1 MSVFSV
7 RFIFA
12 SLILCF
18 FSHIIFAQKIHKDYR
33 DGLIWVNLKN
43 THTFDNIHH
52 KKPLLQSD
60 IQDLKKVLRLSGF
73 QIVKI
78 DNPFRASRSAEVR
91 NTLEIQ
97 FSPASA
103 VNQIIRH
110 LEQNPMVGY
119 AERVP
124 LLRTTLT
131 PNDLGPASGTN
142 NQYGLWK
149 ISAQEAW
156 DLHTGN
162 ASTKVAIV
170 DDAVL
175 ISHPDL
181 QANVWVN
188 PGEIPGNN
196 IDDDMNGYVDD
207 VNGYDVADNDNT
219 VLPNTNDMSHGTH
232 VAGIVGARTNNG
244 VGVASIGYGISIM
257 AVKSSNQATVV
268 TAGYAGVV
276 YATEA
281 GADVI
286 NMSWGGGGT
295 SNTALNIINAAY
307 NAGVFLVAAAGNDN
321 VETVFYPAGY
331 ANVLAVAS
339 TNSTDVKS
347 DFSNYGTWVNVSAPG
362 SSIRSTY
369 INSNSGAGNYASLSG
384 TSMASPMVAG
394 LAGLMRSYN
403 PNLSNVQIKN
413 CLLSTADN
421 IYGISGNAS
430 FAGKLGTGR
439 INAFAAMQCVQAT
452 LNQPPVSV
460 VASNMSVICPN
471 GSIQFFGASSAGP
484 ANTYQWIFNGGVP
497 ATSNLQNPIVSFP
510 NLGQYTVKLITSNTF
525 GVDTVEM
532 TDYVNVSAAGIETIF
547 EENWEASPN
556 PNAWLVSNPD
566 NATTWA
572 VATNIGG
579 NTPGNKAAF
588 MNHFSYTATGQRDR
602 LISPTLDF
610 STHANHTLSF
620 EHAYRRKTQGSSD
633 SLIIYA
639 SADDGVTW
647 SRLFQRGENGTGIF
661 ATTNISTTNFVPNAS
676 TQWCFTDDT
685 PGCFSLSLNAFDGSS
700 TVRIAFESYNSN
712 GNNLYVDNIKI
723 TGNCTAF
730 NLNGPIAN
738 IYQTQSTIC
747 PGNAITFRDSSAN
760 FPSQHQWIFEGG
772 VPATS
777 SSFEQTVVYPAAG
790 TYFVKLITSN
800 VNGTD
805 SVFVQSAV
813 VVNPK
818 PNVQV
823 NPSVISICEGESIAL
838 NASGATT
845 YTWSPTVGISS
856 STGAS
861 IFAGP
866 QQSVNYQVIGV
877 ANGCSDTATAQVDV
891 SAAPA
896 IASITFDGTQL
907 NSNVQSG
914 SFQWYLDGQPIS
926 GATNST
932 HIPLS
937 NGMYSVE
944 VTGSNGCKA
953 KSNNFFF
960 GTFSIENQEF
970 INVMIYPNPASELLT
985 IEGLSSNKFYGVS
998 LLSLDGKTIFESR
1011 MKAENSITNLSLPAL
1026 ANGIYFV
1033 RISNG
1038 TNFKTIKV
1046 LVQQTN

>member
-18 FSHIIFAQKIHKDYR
+18 FSHFIYAQKIHKDYR
-33 DGLIWVNLKN
+33 DGLIWVNLKDS
-43 THTFDNIHH
+43 HSIDNIHA
-52 KKPLLQSD
+52 KKSIDAQDIVAIKNKLQL
-60 IQDLKKVLRLSGF
+60 QNF
-73 QIVKI
+73 AIVKI
-78 DNPFRASRSAEVR
+78 DNPFRASRAAEVR

-103 VNQIIRH
+103 VNHIIRH
-110 LEQNPMVGY
+110 LEQNPLVGY

-124 LLRTTLT
+124 LLKTTLT

-162 ASTKVAIV
+162 ATTKVAIV

-181 QANVWVN
+181 QANVWIN

-244 VGVASIGYGISIM
+244 TGVASIGYGISIM

-339 TNSTDVKS
+339 TNSSDIKS

-362 SSIRSTY
+362 SAIRSTY
-369 INSNSGAGNYASLSG
+369 INSSSGAGNYASLSG

-403 PNLSNVQIKN
+403 PNLTNAQIKN
-413 CLLSTADN
+413 CILSTADN

-439 INAFAAMQCVQAT
+439 INAFAALQCVQAT
-452 LNQPPVSV
+452 LNQPPSSV
-460 VASNMSVICPN
+460 VSSNLGVICPN
-471 GSIQFFGASSAGP
+471 GSIQFYGASDAGP
-484 ANTYQWIFNGGVP
+484 AISYQWFFSGGVP
-497 ATSNLQNPIVSFP
+497 ATSNLQNPVVTYP
-510 NLGQYTVKLITSNTF
+510 NLGAYDVKLITTNSF
-525 GVDTVEM
+525 GVDTLELQ
-532 TDYVNVSAAGIETIF
+532 DYVNVSASGIETIF
-547 EENWEASPN
+547 EEDWEANPN
-556 PNAWLVSNPD
+556 PNNWLVNNPD
-566 NATTWA
+566 NGTTWT

-579 NTPGNKAAF
+579 NTPGNRAAF
-588 MNHFSYTATGQRDR
+588 MNLFSYTATGQRDR
-602 LISPTLDF
+602 LISPPLDF
-610 STHANHTLSF
+610 SSHANHTLSF

-647 SRLFQRGENGTGIF
+647 TRLFQRGENGTGTF
-661 ATTNISTTNFVPNAS
+661 ATTNLSTTNFVPNAS
-676 TQWCFTDDT
+676 TQWCFTDNT
-685 PGCFSLSLNAFDGSS
+685 PGCFSLSLNAFDGSP

-712 GNNLYVDNIKI
+712 GNNLYIDNVKI
-723 TGNCTAF
+723 TGNCVAF
-730 NLNGPIAN
+730 NQNGPNAN
-738 IYQTQSTIC
+738 IYQSINSIC
-747 PGNAITFRDSSAN
+747 PGGSVTFRDSSSN
-760 FPSQHQWIFEGG
+760 FPSQHQWVFEGG

-777 SSFEQTVVYPAAG
+777 NLFEQTVVYPAAG

-800 VNGTD
+800 VNGID
-805 SVFVQSAV
+805 SVIVQSAV

-818 PNVQV
+818 PNVIASPATV
-823 NPSVISICEGESIAL
+823 SICEGESASL
-838 NASGATT
+838 NASGAAT
-845 YTWSPTVGISS
+845 YSWSPLVGISS
-856 STGAS
+856 SSGAS
-861 IFAGP
+861 ILAGP
-866 QQSVNYQVIGV
+866 QQSTQYQVIGTQ
-877 ANGCSDTATAQVDV
+877 NGCSDTAFVQVNV
-891 SAAPA
+891 LAAPA
-896 IASITFDGTQL
+896 IANITFDGTQL
-907 NSNVQSG
+907 NANVQSG

-926 GATNST
+926 GANSST
-932 HIPLS
+932 YVPTQ
-937 NGMYSVE
+937 NGNYSVE
-944 VTGSNGCKA
+944 ITGSNGCKT

-960 GTFSIENQEF
+960 GAFSIENQEF
-970 INVMIYPNPASELLT
+970 DNVVIYPNPASDFLSVD
-985 IEGLSSNKFYGVS
+985 GLKSNVNYKMS

-1011 MKAENSITNLSLPAL
+1011 IKAENSIVNISLSEVAD
-1026 ANGIYFV
+1026 GIYFM
-1033 RISNG
+1033 RISAG
-1038 TNFKTIKV
+1038 TSLKTIKV
-1046 LVQQTN
+1046 LINQAN